1 MMTDVKDSVANGV
14 TITAT
19 GAAIV
24 QWDAVLTM
32 VLIATGIVLNIV
44 RIVETRR
51 AGKKKQD

>member
-1 MMTDVKDSVANGV
+1 MTDVKDSVANGV